1 MANTQ
6 KYLNHLLQN
15 TGVTPACSEEE
26 RLAAEDI
33 AKIFRNHG
41 FEPEMQEFTAP
52 PCNKLAIAVMGILVF
67 LGAVFMGIGGAL
79 GIVGFIFTLVAAVLY
94 ALERMG
100 KPLLSRLGSAGLSQN
115 VIAYHKATG
124 PLASPRNRPVVVV
137 AHYDSP
143 RSDMLSQYPYAPYR
157 ATLLKLFPIAMF
169 VPVVVAVIRLLP
181 LPGALKIILWIFA
194 IVAALVPLAFAVNA
208 IANRFF
214 LPLTS
219 GAVCNKSSVAAML
232 GVMDAVSAF
241 EGGEEFPNDLP
252 FEQYFGE
259 QKRRAEEEARLAAE
273 PATAATAPDTDEAL
287 EEDNETMSPRQTLIK
302 GAADLFAKR
311 GNVGEIAEDTS
322 AAATEVTTAAA
333 GVIETTD
340 VPSDVRDI
348 AETGAVEPSS
358 VDKVQTIETVNKTDS
373 VLEQADADVAGSDV
387 VEPSA
392 TAMMNLDEIAQ
403 AVSEPVEKID
413 TELAT
418 VESDVNAAVAEEAP
432 AVEGSV
438 DEEPAAE
445 IDVAAPAAPKTR
457 VEYVEEVVE
466 EEPGIVN
473 VAGNLRHGK
482 DVIASLGMLPAD
494 CAIEYAQDQMPEPVK
509 RVITK
514 AIEVPVDDEEMP
526 STVGSE
532 KKVPTVSLFADDK
545 PPVTQGETPLTE
557 APEGIDFQPL
567 DYENTDYVQDASEPI
582 TEKLT
587 RFGANIADFF
597 NGLLER
603 IKELVAQLKAKWDEK
618 QAARAALK
626 ETSGEGL
633 PATNDPL
640 ASVISTLEG
649 EGQTASE
656 VEGAENNEA
665 LGQADATS
673 TVDGDMLTVDADS
686 ATVAEEQLNDQTVQV
701 PRDDVNASAET
712 AGSDD
717 VMAAEGAEG
726 AAKNAPLSPGDTM
739 VASIAPAVEPE
750 QKFST
755 QIFDMT
761 EALGFEKDDEA
772 KTSPSVTDVSSQ
784 KIETENKTE
793 KTIETVESLMRQ
805 IKASVVAPKKPKAP
819 EQKSAEPSV
828 PPVTNVRPI
837 VPVVPSSRLVSVPDP
852 SLPSVQ
858 QNNPASRTAL
868 FDLPDPA
875 SDDADPFATQLFDSS
890 NRGIQSDL
898 VPNVENGTS
907 MTTDVGNDS
916 ASAGDSPFS
925 VISSD
930 EAEAQQP
937 VVDAQQKK
945 KKGLGGLFGRKKKDQ
960 QSMSDWLGVDEDFDA
975 KNSGRDIGSWDN
987 FEGDDWKGGAVSSE
1001 GMSEEDMIAQVAAM
1015 DDDELL
1021 GHDIWFVA
1029 TGASEYDH
1037 AGMKAFLETHR
1048 DKLRGVFFIN
1058 LESIGA
1064 GRVAMLANEGT
1075 SHVLKGDRR
1084 IMNLVGRVASKYHA
1098 DYPTVEIPGAST
1110 DAYEVLDARLRALT
1124 IAGVEGDN
1132 FACARTYDDLPHNIE
1147 PSNIAMA
1154 AEVVTEVIRRS

>member
-41 FEPEMQEFTAP
+41 FEPEVQEFTAP
-52 PCNKLAIAVMGILVF
+52 PCNRLAIAVMGILVF

-79 GIVGFIFTLVAAVLY
+79 GIVGFIFALVAAVLY

-157 ATLLKLFPIAMF
+157 TTLLKLLPIAMF
-169 VPVVVAVIRLLP
+169 VPVAVAVIRLLP

-273 PATAATAPDTDEAL
+273 AAEVAAASGADEAFK
-287 EEDNETMSPRQTLIK
+287 ENDGATSPRKPLIK
-302 GAADLFAKR
+302 VAADMFAK
-311 GNVGEIAEDTS
+311 GNGAEEAAEDAS
-322 AAATEVTTAAA
+322 AAAAGIVTDAALA
-333 GVIETTD
+333 
-340 VPSDVRDI
+340 PSDVLDA
-348 AETGAVEPSS
+348 AEANVVEPSQES
-358 VDKVQTIETVNKTDS
+358 EAQAIEADDEVDS
-373 VLEQADADVAGSDV
+373 VLKQADEGVAGSDTV
-387 VEPSA
+387 DPSA

-403 AVSEPVEKID
+403 AVAEPVEKID
-413 TELAT
+413 TEFVS
-418 VESDVNAAVAEEAP
+418 VENDADVAIAEEEP
-432 AVEGSV
+432 AVEAPV
-438 DEEPAAE
+438 AEVPAAE
-445 IDVAAPAAPKTR
+445 VPVAAPAARKTR

-482 DVIASLGMLPAD
+482 DVIASLGMLPVD

-509 RVITK
+509 RVITR

-526 STVGSE
+526 PSAPS
-532 KKVPTVSLFADDK
+532 KKAPAVSLFANDK
-545 PPVTQGETPLTE
+545 PPVMQEETPLTE

-582 TEKLT
+582 AEKLA
-587 RFGANIADFF
+587 RLGASVADFF
-597 NGLLER
+597 SGLLER
-603 IKELVAQLKAKWDEK
+603 VKEFVAQLKAKWDEK

-626 ETSGEGL
+626 EASDEGL
-633 PATNDPL
+633 PTANDPL

-649 EGQTASE
+649 EGRAVPETEEAQSVEPLGQTA
-656 VEGAENNEA
+656 VAE
-665 LGQADATS
+665 
-673 TVDGDMLTVDADS
+673 TVDGSIGVVEADS
-686 ATVAEEQLNDQTVQV
+686 TAATGKQQDIQAIQAHLDDANVPAETAES
-701 PRDDVNASAET
+701 DDVASAED
-712 AGSDD
+712 AS
-717 VMAAEGAEG
+717 
-726 AAKNAPLSPGDTM
+726 KNAPLGPGDTM
-739 VASIAPAVEPE
+739 VASIAPVEEPE
-750 QKFST
+750 RKFST

-761 EALGFEKDDEA
+761 EALGSEENVASKS
-772 KTSPSVTDVSSQ
+772 SPSAADMSSQ
-784 KIETENKTE
+784 KIETENKSE
-793 KTIETVESLMRQ
+793 KTLETVESLMRQ

-819 EQKSAEPSV
+819 EQKPAEPTVS
-828 PPVTNVRPI
+828 PVTDVRPV

-875 SDDADPFATQLFDSS
+875 SDDADPFATQLFDSA
-890 NRGIQSDL
+890 NRGVQGDS
-898 VPNVENGTS
+898 VPNVENATS
-907 MTTDVGNDS
+907 MTSEVAND
-916 ASAGDSPFS
+916 AVPAGDSRFS

-930 EAEAQQP
+930 GSEMQQP
-937 VVDAQQKK
+937 VAEPQQKK
-945 KKGLGGLFGRKKKDQ
+945 KKGFGGLFGRKKKDQ

-1001 GMSEEDMIAQVAAM
+1001 GMSEEDMIAQVASM

-1075 SHVLKGDRR
+1075 SRVLKGDRR
-1084 IMNLVGRVASKYHA
+1084 IMNLVGRVASKYHV